1 MTFIHRP
8 ASFGRMSATG
18 TAAPPPRH
26 GLAAFTLAE
35 VLAAITI
42 IAIVLPV
49 AMQGISI
56 ATGLASVTRQRA
68 EAVALA
74 ESKLNELVITNQSQT
89 AAISG
94 DFAPQHPDYRWE
106 ALASDWEEANMR
118 QLQIT
123 VAWTSR
129 GSQRQVVLSTLVY
142 VNQGATQ

>member
-1 MTFIHRP
+1 MICIHRP
-8 ASFGRMSATG
+8 ASFGRLPATA
-18 TAAPPPRH
+18 TAAPPRCH

-74 ESKLNELVITNQSQT
+74 QSKLNELVITGQWDT

-94 DFAPQHPDYRWE
+94 DFAPEHPDYRWE
-106 ALASDWEEANMR
+106 ALASDWEEANIR

-129 GSQRQVVLSTLVY
+129 NSQRQVVLSTLVY
-142 VNQGATQ
+142 ASQGATQ